1 MNTDTDNETDEDKPL
16 DPAAMLALV
25 EKQKRAVDLAYLGP
39 VGWLYAVW
47 GVAWVVGFL
56 LLWLAATIEWIPLP
70 LARIIFGGLI
80 LASIAV
86 SAVVGIRI
94 GRGIR
99 GASDFQG
106 AVYGMSWTLLGIA
119 FAALGAGLL
128 QNGMSSEL
136 AALYFPSAYAL
147 MAGALYLAG
156 AALWN
161 ERSQLVL
168 GVVLLA
174 VGAVA
179 PFFGGPTNNLVMA
192 IGGGG
197 AFLLAAAYYAGRI
210 ARERRR

>member
-1 MNTDTDNETDEDKPL
+1 MNHDADDDKPL

-25 EKQKRAVDLAYLGP
+25 EKQQRAVDLAYLRP
-39 VGWLYAVW
+39 VCVLYAIW
-47 GVAWVVGFL
+47 GIAWVVGFL
-56 LLWLAATIEWIPLP
+56 LLWLAATTEWISLP
-70 LARIIFGGLI
+70 LARGIFGGLI
-80 LASIAV
+80 IASIVV

-119 FAALGAGLL
+119 FAALGVGLL

-147 MAGALYLAG
+147 MAGALYLSG

-161 ERSQLVL
+161 ERSQLTL
-168 GVVLLA
+168 GIILLA

-179 PFFGGPTNNLVMA
+179 PFFGGPANNLVMA
-192 IGGGG
+192 FGGGG
-197 AFLLAAAYYAGRI
+197 AFVAAAVYYAVQI
-210 ARERRR
+210 AGERRR

>member
-1 MNTDTDNETDEDKPL
+1 MNNEADDDKPL
-16 DPAAMLALV
+16 EPAAMLALL
-25 EKQKRAVDLAYLGP
+25 EQQKRAVDLAYLRP
-39 VGWLYAVW
+39 VGWLYTVW

-56 LLWLAATIEWIPLP
+56 LLWLAATTEWMQESV
-70 LARIIFGGLI
+70 ARIIFGALI
-80 LASIAV
+80 IASIAV

-128 QNGMSSEL
+128 QNGMSSDL

-147 MAGALYLAG
+147 MAGALYLSG

-168 GVVLLA
+168 GIVLLA
-174 VGAVA
+174 VGAIA
-179 PFFGGPTNNLVMA
+179 PFFGGPANNLVMA

-197 AFLLAAAYYAGRI
+197 AFLLAAASYLDRI
-210 ARERRR
+210 VRERRR